1 MTSAI
6 VLGIDQ
12 SLPSLS
18 AGTSNTVP
26 QGEKGASPLNS
37 GTVTIKEDKPT
48 PSDTI
53 SLSPQ
58 SRQAT
63 SDAAKEEA
71 KKEQAHTV
79 YSSGKSVRTM
89 AKVQFVYDLKGNLS
103 VRFTDTANRLI
114 YQVPSE
120 FMLRLK
126 EAASKSDSS
135 VDMKV

>member
-12 SLPSLS
+12 TLPSLS
-18 AGTSNTVP
+18 TGTSNTFP
-26 QGEKGASPLNS
+26 QGDNGASHLNS
-37 GTVTIKEDKPT
+37 GTVTTKEDKPT

-63 SDAAKEEA
+63 SDTAREEA

-79 YSSGKSVRTM
+79 NSSKKSVRTM
-89 AKVQFVYDLKGNLS
+89 ARVQFVYDLKGNLS

-120 FMLRLK
+120 LMLRLK

-135 VDMKV
+135 VNMKV